1 MNPLKS
7 NQTDYFLLNW
17 IRGICAIL
25 VVLGHARNFYPFR
38 DFTRSGDVSGWNSV
52 LLVPTGLAM
61 ESVSIFFL
69 ISGFLV
75 GGQVWRNISAR
86 NFKWNRFLADRLT
99 RLWVVLIPGLFV
111 SELVRNIIEKNG
123 LLFSTSRDSLLNFAC
138 NSAFLMPTRCEP
150 FASNES
156 LWSLGYEFYFYV
168 VFALSVPLVKREMA
182 TRSRILHFIGLCV
195 VILMFTPAL
204 LPLLLA
210 WLCGFFIYLFSKRAE
225 KFEDRSR
232 FRQYW
237 ALSLISVATGVLLTS
252 TLIDSEVTVILLMA
266 AFGSSLVLLSTRYA
280 EKAKK
285 PSTGFRRILD
295 FFGKTSFSIYVFHLP
310 IIYLYYALLGEID
323 QRYDLVVIYLMS
335 ILTILTS
342 AGFYFLFEKHTLN
355 VRLIV
360 YRLLRF
366 SY

>member
-7 NQTDYFLLNW
+7 NQADYFVLNW
-17 IRGICAIL
+17 IRGICALL

-38 DFTRSGDVSGWNSV
+38 DFTRSGDISGWNSV
-52 LLVPTGLAM
+52 LLIPTALAM

-123 LLFSTSRDSLLNFAC
+123 ILFSTSRDSLLNLGC
-138 NSAFLMPTRCEP
+138 NTAFLMPTRCEP

-156 LWSLGYEFYFYV
+156 LWSLGYEFYFYL
-168 VFALSVPLVKREMA
+168 VFALSVPLIRRGIA
-182 TRSRILHFIGLCV
+182 TRLRILNFLGLCV
-195 VILMFTPAL
+195 VILIFTPAL
-204 LPLLLA
+204 LSLIFA
-210 WLCGFFIYLFSKRAE
+210 WLCGFFIYLFSKMDK
-225 KFEDRSR
+225 KFEERSR
-232 FRQYW
+232 FRRYW
-237 ALSLISVATGVLLTS
+237 SFSLISVAIGVLLTS
-252 TLIDSEVTVILLMA
+252 TVTVSEVTVILLMA
-266 AFGSSLVLLSTRYA
+266 IFGSSLILLSTRYA
-280 EKAKK
+280 ANARK
-285 PSTGFRRILD
+285 PSTGFSKYLD

-323 QRYDLVVIYLMS
+323 QKYDVIVIYLMS
-335 ILTILTS
+335 VLSILTS
-342 AGFYFLFEKHTLN
+342 VGFYFLFEKHTL
-355 VRLIV
+355 RIRRIV
-360 YRLLRF
+360 YRLLRL
-366 SY
+366 SH